1 MKGRTNMTSRER
13 VEKLLAGEPI
23 DRVPFEPAIYEHKAF
38 LIGKTPSEVAR
49 SESLL
54 YEALM
59 KEYEMYR
66 ADFLVVGLDVYNV
79 EAEAL
84 GSSVLY
90 FEGTDVPAVEA
101 PLLENLK
108 EVKNLPFPDPE
119 KTGRMPLFL
128 SVAEKIGR
136 ELGEEVVVRGA
147 VSGPFSLAAELF
159 GMENLL
165 IASFSEP
172 NSVDELLTLATDVI
186 LAYAES
192 FLKRRVGVVLF
203 DSRSAPPLIS
213 PEIYQQLV
221 LPHHKKIMH
230 YLKEKGQK
238 VRAIII
244 GGDTLPIDPFLAK
257 TGANVLLADFGID
270 LAEAFAAVPDK
281 KIALRTNLDP
291 FKIRY
296 GKPEEIEQLAKEK
309 LKQGM
314 AYKRFMMGTGIV
326 PYDTPPENVK
336 IVRQIVEEFGR
347 WE

>member
-1 MKGRTNMTSRER
+1 MKGKETMTSRER

-38 LIGKTPSEVAR
+38 LIGKSPSEVAR
-49 SESLL
+49 SEKLL
-54 YEALM
+54 VEALLAEH
-59 KEYEMYR
+59 KTYK

-90 FEGTDVPAVEA
+90 FEGNDVPAIEGT
-101 PLLENLK
+101 LLESLE
-108 EVKNLPFPDPE
+108 EVKNLSVPDPE
-119 KTGRMPLFL
+119 KSGRMPLFL
-128 SVAEKIGR
+128 NAAEQIGR
-136 ELGEEVVVRGA
+136 ELGEQVVVRGA

-172 NSVDELLTLATDVI
+172 ESVQELLNFATDVI
-186 LAYAES
+186 LSYAEG
-192 FLKRRVGVVLF
+192 FLKRNVGVVLF

-213 PEIYQQLV
+213 PDIYEQLV
-221 LPHHKKIMH
+221 FPFHRKIMNF
-230 YLKEKGQK
+230 LKEKGEK

-244 GGDTLPIDPFLAK
+244 GGDTLPIDPVLAK

-270 LAEAFAAVPDK
+270 LDEAFAAVPNQE
-281 KIALRTNLDP
+281 IALRANLDP

-296 GKPEEIEQLAKEK
+296 GKEEEIRKIAAEK
-309 LKQGM
+309 IKQGLPHR
-314 AYKRFMMGTGIV
+314 RFMMGTGIV

-336 IVRQIVEEFGR
+336 IVKQVVEELGK
-347 WE
+347 WD